1 MPATASRLQTRISIE
16 PASVT
21 ARKGQVMGPLT
32 CSCKEQYKPLSPEAG
47 QRSALPDSWVM
58 WGNPRKLEQ
67 RA

>member
-1 MPATASRLQTRISIE
+1 
-16 PASVT
+16 
-21 ARKGQVMGPLT
+21 MGPLT